1 METYRRDYILPPDD
15 TEYLNNTF
23 PGWESIEGG
32 WVLIPNY
39 PLPAGFTVAHTTVA
53 IQIPPAYP
61 EGQLDMASFYPSVLR
76 ADGKHIPNTDVM
88 QTIDGKAF
96 QRWSRHYLP
105 GSWRPN
111 IDNIATHL
119 LAVDGWFER
128 ALEG

>member
-61 EGQLDMASFYPSVLR
+61 EGQLDMAYFYPSVLR
-76 ADGKHIPNTDVM
+76 ADGKYIPNTDVM

-96 QRWSRHYLP
+96 QRWSRHYLS

>member
-53 IQIPPAYP
+53 IQIPPAYVV
-61 EGQLDMASFYPSVLR
+61 SVRGSPARLVAPDANNVRQSYLAIR
-76 ADGKHIPNTDVM
+76 AGCRSERKTAA
-88 QTIDGKAF
+88 AF
-96 QRWSRHYLP
+96 
-105 GSWRPN
+105 
-111 IDNIATHL
+111 L
-119 LAVDGWFER
+119 LQIS
-128 ALEG
+128 L

>member
-61 EGQLDMASFYPSVLR
+61 EGQLDMAYFLS
-76 ADGKHIPNTDVM
+76 I
-88 QTIDGKAF
+88 
-96 QRWSRHYLP
+96 
-105 GSWRPN
+105 GS
-111 IDNIATHL
+111 AS
-119 LAVDGWFER
+119 
-128 ALEG
+128 